1 MRIALFVGEDVM
13 AAMIGDP
20 RDDRALESHATG
32 NRKGDPQS
40 TVGFEGPVG
49 EVAME
54 ASGHPEAAQ

>member
-1 MRIALFVGEDVM
+1 M

-20 RDDRALESHATG
+20 RDDRALESHANG